1 MYESAIFWVT
11 DEKTRD
17 YLQMM
22 ADDGG
27 NFLIN
32 LVKGKVNTLSMIIHF
47 KTSENIAENGNTE
60 HLYEYEQGKS

>member
-47 KTSENIAENGNTE
+47 KTNENIAENGNTE